1 MSAYEVV
8 NVGAL
13 DTWREFTG
21 GWSDHNTRE
30 GRRIVDHEMDTQY
43 LGVTVNALVPG
54 QEDAYWHDHAEVEE
68 MYIFLT
74 GRGQMGLDD
83 DVVEVGPGTIIRV
96 GQNVM
101 RTYRCLPESDDQLR
115 FICVRAGGSE
125 LGVKPTDATV
135 DWDRPKPWSD

>member
-1 MSAYEVV
+1 MGHYEVV

-13 DTWREFTG
+13 EQWRDHTG

-30 GRRIVDHEMDTQY
+30 GRRVVDHEFDNQY
-43 LGVTVNALVPG
+43 IGLTVNALIPG

-68 MYIFLT
+68 VYLFLT
-74 GRGQMGLDD
+74 GQGQMALDD
-83 DVVEVGPGTIIRV
+83 DVIDVGPGTLVKV
-96 GQNVM
+96 GQHTM
-101 RTYRCLPESDDQLR
+101 RTYRCLPESPDQLR

-135 DWDRPKPWSD
+135 DWDRPKPWN